1 MYGPRNLNFVIAKAF
16 SELKWRFLMVA
27 DCQVFFV
34 LDILSSGIWEF
45 PKIWSTLFWGPYNKD
60 PTIYI
65 GYYIRVPYFRKLP
78 FGSTRHSGMFSVC
91 LQSKPRTGDH

>member
-45 PKIWSTLFWGPYNKD
+45 PKIWSTLF
-60 PTIYI
+60 
-65 GYYIRVPYFRKLP
+65 L
-78 FGSTRHSGMFSVC
+78 GS
-91 LQSKPRTGDH
+91 L